1 MACGAVILL
10 KTTIFTDA
18 LNLVFSDQPFFFL
31 VILSAWLVGVLLVG
45 CGAREETAETVE
57 TVDPPPLTC
66 TATLQAGDTL
76 RLTSSTAVADLS
88 AADPDGTV
96 YYVVSSG
103 ALHPLVAPEG
113 IARLDTASFALT
125 AVADSIQM
133 KPVAYDARTAI
144 PLFRH
149 PGTYRFYRLPAN
161 AVTDTVR
168 AGCLVEYAT
177 APS

>member
-1 MACGAVILL
+1 M
-10 KTTIFTDA
+10 
-18 LNLVFSDQPFFFL
+18 FSDQPSFFL

-45 CGAREETAETVE
+45 CGVREETVETVE

-76 RLTSSTAVADLS
+76 RLASSTAVADLS

-103 ALHPLVAPEG
+103 ALHPLVTPEG
-113 IARLDTASFALT
+113 IAKLDTASFALT